1 MELSMDITTDSYW
14 GLHGLYVGLVDQ
26 NFFSFL
32 AKSLNF
38 FLRERL
44 AF

>member
-14 GLHGLYVGLVDQ
+14 GLHSLYVGLIDQ

-32 AKSLNF
+32 AKFLNF
-38 FLRERL
+38 FFRERL
-44 AF
+44 AI